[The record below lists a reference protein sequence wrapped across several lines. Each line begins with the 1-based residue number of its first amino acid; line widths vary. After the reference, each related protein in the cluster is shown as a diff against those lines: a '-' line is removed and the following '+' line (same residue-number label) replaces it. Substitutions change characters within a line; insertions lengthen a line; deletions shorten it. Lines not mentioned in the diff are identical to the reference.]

1 MTDDKAKK
9 EYESTDIPAA
19 LEGSGNGKSVLIV
32 GAGGF
37 VGGFL
42 AAAALQ
48 CGYDTWVGVRE
59 STSRRYLDDPR
70 LKFIVLDYG
79 DADAE
84 SAVVLKAMPGQK
96 RWDYIV
102 WNLGATKC
110 ADANDFERINYG
122 YLRTFAT
129 VITALGKQPERFLYM
144 SSLSVLGPGDEKG
157 YTPFSSASVPH
168 PDTAYGR
175 SKLKS
180 ELYLERYSALPWI
193 IFRPT
198 GIYGPH
204 EKDYLMMIESIDRHI
219 DVSVGFTEQQLSFL
233 YVADLVAAVFQAL
246 AAPAD
251 KVLYHKYMLTDGS
264 SYTQKEFREMTLR
277 LLGKKWVL
285 PLRLPMWAVY
295 GVSCVAQDFA
305 ARRGKASTLNRDKFR
320 IMRQRNWNCDITDA
334 VRDFGYTPRWPLSR
348 GLAATV
354 AAYLDS
360 KH

>member
-1 MTDDKAKK
+1 M
-9 EYESTDIPAA
+9 
-19 LEGSGNGKSVLIV
+19 
-32 GAGGF
+32 
-37 VGGFL
+37 
-42 AAAALQ
+42 
-48 CGYDTWVGVRE
+48 
-59 STSRRYLDDPR
+59 
-70 LKFIVLDYG
+70 
-79 DADAE
+79 
-84 SAVVLKAMPGQK
+84 
-96 RWDYIV
+96 
-102 WNLGATKC
+102 
-110 ADANDFERINYG
+110 
-122 YLRTFAT
+122 
-129 VITALGKQPERFLYM
+129 
-144 SSLSVLGPGDEKG
+144 
-157 YTPFSSASVPH
+157 
-168 PDTAYGR
+168 
-175 SKLKS
+175 
-180 ELYLERYSALPWI
+180 
-193 IFRPT
+193 
-198 GIYGPH
+198 
-204 EKDYLMMIESIDRHI
+204 
-219 DVSVGFTEQQLSFL
+219 GFTEQQLSFL

-277 LLGKKWVL
+277 LLSKKWVL